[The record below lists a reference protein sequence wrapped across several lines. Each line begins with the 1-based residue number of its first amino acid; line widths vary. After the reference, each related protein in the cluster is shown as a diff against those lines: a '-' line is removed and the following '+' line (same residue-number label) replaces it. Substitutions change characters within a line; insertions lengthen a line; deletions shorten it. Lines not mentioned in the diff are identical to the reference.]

1 MNKGNTLDMTQGS
14 PLRLLIRFSIPMLIG
29 NLFQQLY
36 NLADSVIVG
45 RLLGSG
51 ALAAVGATA
60 SVSFLFFSVCSGT

>member
-36 NLADSVIVG
+36 NIADSVIVG

-60 SVSFLFFSVCSGT
+60 SVSFLFFSV